1 MLEACFDFADDNP
14 HSAVFCIIVGQSVL
28 DAHSVEGVLARE
40 DIKLPI
46 KDGLEAKVTHLTWI
60 DRDVLVLLLS
70 VLLPQVL
77 CTR

>member
-1 MLEACFDFADDNP
+1 MLEACFDFADDDSYPNI
-14 HSAVFCIIVGQSVL
+14 FCVVVGQSIL
-28 DAHSVEGVLARE
+28 DAHSVEGMLARE

-70 VLLPQVL
+70 VLLSQVL
-77 CTR
+77 CAR